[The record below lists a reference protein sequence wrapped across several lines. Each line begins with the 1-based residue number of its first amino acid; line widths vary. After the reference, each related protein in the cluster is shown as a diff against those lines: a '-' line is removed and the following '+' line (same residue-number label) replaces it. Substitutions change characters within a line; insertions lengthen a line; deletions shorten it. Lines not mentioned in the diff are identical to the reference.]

1 MVRGQTR
8 DIGALF
14 TAICEMERTEV
25 IAIDARKNM
34 MIKIKRRSCGIRRRK
49 KRLREENGETKMERH
64 LYTQTENIFGPSRP
78 CMSARSNDRGYRNNG
93 LPWRASWERCRI
105 VFSYSG

>member
-14 TAICEMERTEV
+14 TAIWEMERTEV
-25 IAIDARKNM
+25 SAIDARNNM
-34 MIKIKRRSCGIRRRK
+34 MIKIKRRSGGKRRTKK

-64 LYTQTENIFGPSRP
+64 LHTQIGNISGPSQP
-78 CMSARSNDRGYRNNG
+78 CMSARSNNRGYRNNG
-93 LPWRASWERCRI
+93 LP
-105 VFSYSG
+105 